1 MSITSKDGFKGN
13 SSTSTKLIT
22 PRTINGTNFD
32 GTANITTANWGTTRT
47 LTIGNT
53 GKSVNGSGNV
63 SWSLSEIGAAAINHG
78 NHIPAPQT
86 ANSRV
91 FLRNDNTW
99 QSLPTASTSA
109 TGIVQLNNTIN
120 STSTT
125 QAATANAVKIAYDKG
140 IEAINKAN
148 QAFQS
153 ASNGKNI
160 IAQAI
165 TGKGISASGSE
176 TFDSLATKIN
186 NINTGKKWAKGE
198 VKPLSNLI
206 ATPTF
211 INDVR
216 LYLRCVE
223 VSGLTFKPSI
233 IIVTGQDTG
242 RPGYLDTLFA
252 LYYADSAYEKMKYWC
267 CIVDDI
273 DSIGIG
279 SYTTY
284 INNTGFRIP
293 IWGTG
298 DPDSTYTTDKFYD
311 WIAIE

>member
-1 MSITSKDGFKGN
+1 MPITSKDGFKGN
-13 SSTSTKLIT
+13 SDTATKLTT
-22 PRTINGTNFD
+22 PRSINGTNFD
-32 GTANITTANWGTTRT
+32 GTANITTANWGTART
-47 LTIGNT
+47 LTVGNT
-53 GKSVNGSGNV
+53 GKSVNGTGNV

-78 NHIPAPQT
+78 NHVPTTQT

-109 TGIVQLNNTIN
+109 TGIVQLNNAIN

-176 TFDSLATKIN
+176 TFDSLASKIN
-186 NINTGKKWAKGE
+186 NINTGKKWAKGQ

-206 ATPTF
+206 ATPLY
-211 INDVR
+211 INDVQ
-216 LYLRCVE
+216 LYLLCVE

-233 IIVTGQDTG
+233 IIITGADTG
-242 RPGYLDTLFA
+242 NPGMIETMFS
-252 LYYADSAYEKMKYWC
+252 LYYSESVYEKMKFLC
-267 CIVDDI
+267 DI
-273 DSIGIG
+273 SYDNIESVSIGN
-279 SYTTY
+279 YTTY

-293 IWGTG
+293 LYGTG
-298 DPDSTYTTDKFYD
+298 DSSCSNNRLYD